1 MNNKLIALA
10 LAGLMTVSM
19 TGCGSSGSGS
29 SAGTSAG
36 SSAAASSA
44 SSSVTSSSASAS
56 GSQSTETVALSEAFA
71 EGPVLVSSAGQ
82 SADVE
87 MVNVLLGKAGV
98 TATVDNTVDGS
109 DLGDYKTLVL
119 AVGGSRKGL
128 GAAGVD
134 ADTEIARVESLTKA
148 ADEAGLSIIA
158 VHVGGSARRG
168 DLSDRFI
175 APSFAYA
182 DYAVVVEA
190 GDEDGMMAGLAN
202 EAGIPFAYAE
212 SMATVVEPLQAAF
225 K

>member
-1 MNNKLIALA
+1 MNKKLIALA
-10 LAGLMTVSM
+10 IAGLMTASIA
-19 TGCGSSGSGS
+19 GCGSSAPGS
-29 SAGTSAG
+29 STGTSA
-36 SSAAASSA
+36 ASSGA
-44 SSSVTSSSASAS
+44 SGSVASSSASAS
-56 GSQSTETVALSEAFA
+56 QSGQSIETVALSEAFA

-87 MVNVLLGKAGV
+87 MVNVLLEKAGV

-119 AVGGSRKGL
+119 AVGGSSKGL

-134 ADTEIARVESLTKA
+134 ADTEIARVEGLTKA

-202 EAGIPFAYAE
+202 EDGIPFAYAD
-212 SMATVVEPLQAAF
+212 SMATVVEPLKAAF